1 MSWQDCLLL
10 VSTVRLTGT
19 ASAVSEPTV
28 TLQLPVCGHSKLDH
42 SVCEI
47 PVLITT
53 DCGEKE
59 VNELAF
65 SVVSIFLLAD
75 PLCLILAFSVFGHA
89 FFFFFNSCQTPQIL
103 LILQKKHNYRK
114 NTELRLYPLK
124 SEWSHGKSVG
134 VTAYVCLL

>member
-59 VNELAF
+59 VNALAF

-89 FFFFFNSCQTPQIL
+89 FFKKKKIL
-103 LILQKKHNYRK
+103 AKHLKFYSFYKR
-114 NTELRLYPLK
+114 NTTTEKTQSLGYIP
-124 SEWSHGKSVG
+124 
-134 VTAYVCLL
+134 

>member
-1 MSWQDCLLL
+1 M
-10 VSTVRLTGT
+10 
-19 ASAVSEPTV
+19 
-28 TLQLPVCGHSKLDH
+28 
-42 SVCEI
+42 CEI

-89 FFFFFNSCQTPQIL
+89 FF
-103 LILQKKHNYRK
+103 
-114 NTELRLYPLK
+114 
-124 SEWSHGKSVG
+124 
-134 VTAYVCLL
+134 